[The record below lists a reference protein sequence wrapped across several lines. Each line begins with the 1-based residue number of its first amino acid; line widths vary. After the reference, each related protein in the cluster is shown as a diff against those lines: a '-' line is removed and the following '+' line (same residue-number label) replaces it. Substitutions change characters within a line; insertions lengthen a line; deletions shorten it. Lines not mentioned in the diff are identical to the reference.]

1 MALVTRVH
9 IMGSSD
15 LLLHSLIC
23 LIDTHQII
31 VHFEKHLFLRIHV
44 PLRLKADREYY
55 MISSYLQYQ
64 HIFGVFWIYPVL
76 FVSCWRNFVICYI
89 LIADVKAM
97 CKSDPTRCETY
108 AICDTLQG
116 NLNCRCKRGYFVKHR
131 ECSGETLDMCGYK
144 WRKCHNWFRKSSV
157 LTLIL
162 IVSDCSWLCCTVMA
176 QWQARCII
184 FEGMGGQTYPKSWQE
199 KREKKPF
206 QKS

>member
-1 MALVTRVH
+1 MSFCVFTGRIRSYSENPAISAISINSNSMALVTRVH

-44 PLRLKADREYY
+44 PLRLKADRN
-55 MISSYLQYQ
+55 MIWFQAMYNISTFLGCSE
-64 HIFGVFWIYPVL
+64 FYPVL
-76 FVSCWRNFVICYI
+76 FVSCWRNFVIFYI

-144 WRKCHNWFRKSSV
+144 WRKCPNGCMS
-157 LTLIL
+157 
-162 IVSDCSWLCCTVMA
+162 
-176 QWQARCII
+176 
-184 FEGMGGQTYPKSWQE
+184 Y
-199 KREKKPF
+199 
-206 QKS
+206 

>member
-1 MALVTRVH
+1 
-9 IMGSSD
+9 
-15 LLLHSLIC
+15 
-23 LIDTHQII
+23 
-31 VHFEKHLFLRIHV
+31 
-44 PLRLKADREYY
+44 

-176 QWQARCII
+176 QWQACCII